1 MEPGYRVP
9 SEASIGHV
17 HLKVA
22 DIDRALAFYQGVLGF
37 NLVLRLPDNSAAFLA
52 AGSYHHHI
60 ALNTWVSRGAPPPPP
75 RHTGLYHL
83 AVRYPTRRDLA
94 VAVRRVIEAGVR
106 IQGVA
111 DHGVSESIYLTDP
124 DGNGV
129 ELTRD
134 RPMDQWPR
142 RSDGTLEMAMADPLD
157 LNALLG
163 EASASEPSE

>member
-1 MEPGYRVP
+1 MGPDYRIP
-9 SEASIGHV
+9 SDAGIGHV

-22 DIDRALAFYQGVLGF
+22 DIDRALVFYQEVLGF
-37 NLVLRLPDNSAAFLA
+37 NLVLRLPDDSAAFLA
-52 AGSYHHHI
+52 AGHYHHHI
-60 ALNTWVSRGAPPPPP
+60 ALNTWISRGAPPPPP

-94 VAVRRVIEAGVR
+94 VAVRRLIEAGIR

-111 DHGVSESIYLTDP
+111 DHGVSESIYLADP

-134 RPMDQWPR
+134 RPMEEWPR
-142 RSDGTLEMAMADPLD
+142 RPDGTLEMAMADPLD
-157 LNALLG
+157 LNELLA
-163 EASASEPSE
+163 EIDA